1 MFSWSHTKRHDRR
14 RLPYSRARRAAQ
26 DLAVAQRKH
35 LIHGLLEA
43 DVTLARSL
51 MRRYEEETRTAL
63 SFTAFI
69 IACVARA
76 VDEQKAIQAYRQG
89 RRHIV
94 IFDDVDV
101 TTLIEREVNGQTRV
115 TFHIV
120 RAANTKT
127 LLAIHREIR
136 AAQAQ
141 RSTGPSQ
148 AGVRLF
154 NTLPGVVRRFGV
166 WIAAHNPTL
175 WKRFG
180 GTVAVTSVG
189 MFAKG
194 GGWGIPV
201 TANTLDVT
209 VGGIDEK
216 PRLIDGLVVQR
227 EFLALT
233 VSVDHDVVDG
243 APATRFAAR
252 LRELIESGYGLSQL
266 VRDVA
271 GGASGTADQPPMP
284 SARLPL
290 RRLALGGI
298 ARLGRPREKRVDVA
312 VDPRRI
318 VVGHIVADTSNHLG
332 EM

>member
-1 MFSWSHTKRHDRR
+1 MFPWSQTRRKDRR

-26 DLAVAQRKH
+26 DIAVAQRKH

-51 MRRYEEETRTAL
+51 LRRYEEETHVSL

-76 VDEQKAIQAYRQG
+76 VDEEKPIQAYRQG

-94 IFDDVDV
+94 VFDDVDV
-101 TTLIEREVNGQTRV
+101 TTLIEREVDGQAQV
-115 TFHIV
+115 AFHIV

-141 RSTGPSQ
+141 HSTEISQ
-148 AGVRLF
+148 ASMRLF
-154 NTLPGVVRRFGV
+154 SALPGVVRRFG
-166 WIAAHNPTL
+166 IRLAARNPAL

-209 VGGIDEK
+209 IGGIDEK
-216 PRLIDGLVVQR
+216 TRLIDEQVVQR

-252 LRELIESGYGLSQL
+252 LRELIECGYGLSQL
-266 VRDVA
+266 VRDAA
-271 GGASGTADQPPMP
+271 GGP
-284 SARLPL
+284 
-290 RRLALGGI
+290 
-298 ARLGRPREKRVDVA
+298 
-312 VDPRRI
+312 
-318 VVGHIVADTSNHLG
+318 VV
-332 EM
+332 